1 MIALL
6 LDGAEEKSVTAQHSI
21 LWGTGQPVKLCQ
33 FRDGVLWNLC
43 ATCRLPGCGNA
54 ALPYQ
59 NIDHSWRAE
68 YCYSATIDVN
78 GVSFL

>member
-21 LWGTGQPVKLCQ
+21 LWGTGQPGKLCQ
-33 FRDGVLWNLC
+33 FRDSVLWNLC
-43 ATCRLPGCGNA
+43 APCLPGCRNV
-54 ALPYQ
+54 ALSSE
-59 NIDHSWRAE
+59 NIGRSWRAKH
-68 YCYSATIDVN
+68 CYSATIDVN